1 MNQCALE
8 PSAPAGPV
16 SRRLLFSLMASL
28 LLPLQALAIPVTDP
42 AGDFLATYAGPHNG
56 DMDVLNAD
64 VTYNQ
69 TADTFQFSATLDGP
83 IGTTDGA
90 LYVYGLDRGQ
100 GTERFLDGDP
110 PIGAGVFFDMV
121 VVIRPDTTAVINDFI
136 NSQVTQL
143 SAGTVQILNNSFIS
157 VALDADL
164 FPSTGFDTSDYTWN
178 LWPRQGLG
186 NNVQISD
193 FAPDA
198 SNVGVSQVPVPSTLA
213 LFGIA
218 GLGLLR
224 RSRKA
229 AVDSDPL
236 RRLGLPQAA

>member
-1 MNQCALE
+1 MNLCALE
-8 PSAPAGPV
+8 PAAATTPV
-16 SRRLLFSLMASL
+16 SRRLLLSLMAGL

-42 AGDFLATYAGPHNG
+42 TGDFLATYTGPQNG

-64 VTYNQ
+64 VSYNQ
-69 TADTFQFSATLDGP
+69 ASDAFRFSATLDGA

-110 PIGAGVFFDMV
+110 SIGTGVVFDMV
-121 VVIRPDTTAVINDFI
+121 VVIRPDTTAIINDFI
-136 NSQVTQL
+136 NNQVTQL
-143 SAGTVQILNNSFIS
+143 SAGTVQILNDSFIS

-213 LFGIA
+213 LLGIA

-224 RSRKA
+224 RRRNT
-229 AVDSDPL
+229 AVDLGSP
-236 RRLGLPQAA
+236 RRFAAA